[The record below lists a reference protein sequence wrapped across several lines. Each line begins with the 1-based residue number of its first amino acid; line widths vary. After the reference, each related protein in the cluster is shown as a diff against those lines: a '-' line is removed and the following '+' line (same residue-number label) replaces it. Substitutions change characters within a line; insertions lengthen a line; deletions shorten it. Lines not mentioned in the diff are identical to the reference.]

1 MPEYEA
7 VGWDNEQAAF
17 SMSKKEGE
25 QMESLRDV
33 KRKMERELAKG
44 KITPLQ
50 LEKMEIFEN
59 DYKEISTY
67 DQFKNVLNWLL
78 RLSEYKTGEA
88 TVLNNIYM
96 NPVRG
101 NNEFVRTRTAIERM
115 QIFHKIERTISKI
128 NPAFDG
134 DVRLE
139 TVRVYF
145 SLPEEWLDKCKMEYK
160 GQETYGF
167 LLSNPYILGLFTMC
181 MSMRAEYALD
191 RIDEI
196 EADSIEKKLII
207 LDGIR
212 EVVFDCLLLDD
223 VELVDGLVVAKLYTI
238 YVTE

>member
-1 MPEYEA
+1 
-7 VGWDNEQAAF
+7 
-17 SMSKKEGE
+17 
-25 QMESLRDV
+25 MESLRDV

-44 KITPLQ
+44 KITPLK

-59 DYKEISTY
+59 DYKVISTY

-115 QIFHKIERTISKI
+115 QIFHKIERLVNKI
-128 NPAFDG
+128 DPAFDG

-139 TVRVYF
+139 TARCYF

-223 VELVDGLVVAKLYTI
+223 VELVDGLIVAKLYTI

>member
-1 MPEYEA
+1 
-7 VGWDNEQAAF
+7 
-17 SMSKKEGE
+17 
-25 QMESLRDV
+25 MESLRDV

-44 KITPLQ
+44 KITPLK

-67 DQFKNVLNWLL
+67 EQFKNVLNWLL

-115 QIFHKIERTISKI
+115 QIFHKIERLVNKI
-128 NPAFDG
+128 DPAFDG

-139 TVRVYF
+139 TARCYF

-223 VELVDGLVVAKLYTI
+223 VELVNGLVVAKLYTI

>member
-1 MPEYEA
+1 
-7 VGWDNEQAAF
+7 
-17 SMSKKEGE
+17 
-25 QMESLRDV
+25 MESLRDV

-115 QIFHKIERTISKI
+115 QIFHKIERLVNKI
-128 NPAFDG
+128 DPAFDG

-139 TVRVYF
+139 TARCYF
-145 SLPEEWLDKCKMEYK
+145 SLPEEWLNKCKMEYK

>member
-1 MPEYEA
+1 
-7 VGWDNEQAAF
+7 
-17 SMSKKEGE
+17 
-25 QMESLRDV
+25 MESLRDV

-44 KITPLQ
+44 KITPLK

-67 DQFKNVLNWLL
+67 EQFKNVLNWLL

-115 QIFHKIERTISKI
+115 QIFHKIERLVNKI
-128 NPAFDG
+128 DPAFDG

-139 TVRVYF
+139 TARCYF

-207 LDGIR
+207 LEGIR

-223 VELVDGLVVAKLYTI
+223 VELVNGLVVAKLYTI

>member
-1 MPEYEA
+1 
-7 VGWDNEQAAF
+7 
-17 SMSKKEGE
+17 
-25 QMESLRDV
+25 MESLRDV

-44 KITPLQ
+44 KITPLK

-67 DQFKNVLNWLL
+67 EQFKNVLNWLL

-115 QIFHKIERTISKI
+115 QIFHKIERLVNKI
-128 NPAFDG
+128 DPAFDG

-139 TVRVYF
+139 TARCYF

-191 RIDEI
+191 RLEVI
-196 EADSIEKKLII
+196 ESDAIEKRLIA

-212 EVVFDCLLLDD
+212 EVVFNCLLLDD
-223 VELVDGLVVAKLYTI
+223 VEFIDGYIVAKLYTI

>member
-1 MPEYEA
+1 
-7 VGWDNEQAAF
+7 
-17 SMSKKEGE
+17 
-25 QMESLRDV
+25 MELLRDV

-50 LEKMEIFEN
+50 LEKMEILET

-115 QIFHKIERTISKI
+115 QIFHKIERLINKI

-139 TVRVYF
+139 TARCYF
-145 SLPEEWLDKCKMEYK
+145 SLSEEWLDKCKMEYK

-191 RIDEI
+191 RIDEM

-223 VELVDGLVVAKLYTI
+223 VELVDGLIIAKLYTI

>member
-1 MPEYEA
+1 
-7 VGWDNEQAAF
+7 
-17 SMSKKEGE
+17 
-25 QMESLRDV
+25 MESLRDV

-50 LEKMEIFEN
+50 LEKMEILEV

-78 RLSEYKTGEA
+78 RLSEFKTGEA

-115 QIFHKIERTISKI
+115 QIFHKIERLVNKI
-128 NPAFDG
+128 DPAYDG
-134 DVRLE
+134 DVHLE
-139 TVRVYF
+139 TARCYF
-145 SLPEEWLDKCKMEYK
+145 SLTEEWLNKCKMEYK

-181 MSMRAEYALD
+181 MSMRAEYALNSLD
-191 RIDEI
+191 IMNIDC
-196 EADSIEKKLII
+196 IEKRLMA

-212 EVVFDCLLLDD
+212 EVVFNCLLLDD
-223 VELVDGLVVAKLYTI
+223 VEFVDGLILAKLYTI

>member
-1 MPEYEA
+1 
-7 VGWDNEQAAF
+7 
-17 SMSKKEGE
+17 
-25 QMESLRDV
+25 MESLRDV

-44 KITPLQ
+44 KITPLK

-59 DYKEISTY
+59 EYKEISTY
-67 DQFKNVLNWLL
+67 EQFKNVLNWLL

-115 QIFHKIERTISKI
+115 QIFHKIERLVNKI
-128 NPAFDG
+128 DPAFDG

-139 TVRVYF
+139 TARCYF

>member
-1 MPEYEA
+1 
-7 VGWDNEQAAF
+7 
-17 SMSKKEGE
+17 
-25 QMESLRDV
+25 MESLRDV

-44 KITPLQ
+44 KITPLK
-50 LEKMEIFEN
+50 LEKMKIFEN

-67 DQFKNVLNWLL
+67 EQFKNVLNWLL

-115 QIFHKIERTISKI
+115 QIFHKIERLVNKI
-128 NPAFDG
+128 DPAFDG

-139 TVRVYF
+139 TARCYF

-196 EADSIEKKLII
+196 EADSIEKKFII

>member
-1 MPEYEA
+1 
-7 VGWDNEQAAF
+7 
-17 SMSKKEGE
+17 
-25 QMESLRDV
+25 MESLRDV

-44 KITPLQ
+44 KVTPLQ
-50 LEKMEIFEN
+50 LEKMEIFET

-115 QIFHKIERTISKI
+115 QIFHKIERLVNKI

-139 TVRVYF
+139 TARCYF

-191 RIDEI
+191 RIDEM

>member
-7 VGWDNEQAAF
+7 VGLDNEKAAF

-115 QIFHKIERTISKI
+115 QIFHKIERLVNKI
-128 NPAFDG
+128 DPAFDG

-139 TVRVYF
+139 TARCYF

-160 GQETYGF
+160 CQETYGF